1 MLNMDH
7 LLRLME
13 RNKGILHTAQALQD
27 GVDKAA
33 LYQFIKLN
41 QLERVAHGVYASPDA
56 WVDSMFVLHLRS
68 RQAIFSHESAL
79 LLHDLTDREPTH
91 PSITVKTGYNPY
103 RLVAEGIKVYTV
115 QKSLHEIGK
124 TTALT
129 QFGHA
134 VPVYDIDRTI
144 CDLVRSRGRLEF
156 QVFQG
161 ALKAYVKRNDK
172 NLNQLMKYASLFSIE
187 GIVREYMEVL
197 M

>member
-103 RLVAEGIKVYTV
+103 RLAAEGIKVYTV

-124 TTALT
+124 TIALT